1 MSGMDAGPEIAVY
14 YPNVI
19 GRSFP
24 GSQSSYAILIEGRD
38 DGKGEVIVK
47 SMERLVKKGVR
58 ILSQKGYVSERAGT
72 FSLLLLCQLPNVS
85 LDDLVIQIRKIKHV
99 TNAQYVSQRS
109 QMFDGMMF
117 PLVLMDSERVVAISS
132 EVIFNAQQKLSSTV
146 ERAALVDTGRQYGVE
161 IVESIKNK
169 FAFRPDGKRIEDL
182 NIPVDVVEENII
194 RYLKA
199 AGWGKISWD
208 HGTTLERVF
217 VQDPPAPKAREAT
230 VAGNRLIEGL
240 ISGLTE
246 GLQGKRFSVVE
257 DHYDS
262 QRRVLT
268 IGMVET
274 SVALKMEQQ
283 KIQKPLIDEIET
295 NEKDAPKI
303 ATQVEEVP
311 RIEPQ
316 EVLAT
321 PVIGGS
327 KLHLTYTKK
336 SNKQETVEKQ
346 PAPTMQASD
355 DSLDS
360 IDEQKR
366 KLEERT
372 KELELLIR
380 EVEKRITK
388 TKEGLEETDTATKAL
403 DKTASLATK
412 YLTQVKQSEKRMDE
426 DTRPLRLPQKKK
438 QIEFSEEE
446 IFAQE
451 EGI

>member
-1 MSGMDAGPEIAVY
+1 MSGKDASPEIAVY

-19 GRSFP
+19 GRSYP

-47 SMERLVKKGVR
+47 AMEKLVKMDVR
-58 ILSQKGYVSERAGT
+58 ILSQKGYVSERVGT

-117 PLVLMDSERVVAISS
+117 PLLLMDSERVVAISP
-132 EVIFNAQQKLSSTV
+132 EVIFNAQQKLSSAV
-146 ERAALVDTGRQYGVE
+146 ERAALVEAGRQYGVE
-161 IVESIKNK
+161 IVDSIKNK

-182 NIPVDVVEENII
+182 NIPVDVVEENIA

-217 VQDPPAPKAREAT
+217 LNDPPAPRSKDAT

-246 GLQGKRFSVVE
+246 GLQGKRFSIVE

-268 IGMVET
+268 IGMVEA

-283 KIQKPLIDEIET
+283 KIQKPMIDDTEIL
-295 NEKDAPKI
+295 EKDSPKI
-303 ATQVEEVP
+303 TAQVKEVP
-311 RIEPQ
+311 QLEQQ

-336 SNKQETVEKQ
+336 SMKQDAVEKQ
-346 PAPTMQASD
+346 PAVVMQASG
-355 DSLDS
+355 DSDS

-366 KLEERT
+366 KLEEKT

-388 TKEGLEETDTATKAL
+388 TKEGLEETDSATKAL

-412 YLTQVKQSEKRMDE
+412 YLTQVKQSEKSMDE
-426 DTRPLRLPQKKK
+426 NFKPIRLPQKKK

-451 EGI
+451 DGI